1 MKIFTTVDVI
11 GQGLPLIMPN
21 GVIMMQELQRW
32 IEDEET
38 KRGYVRTKTPLMA
51 KSDLYKISGHWDHY
65 KDGMFVLGDEEKDKE
80 VLCTSSDD
88 MSVPVLC
95 IQSRAAQLP

>member
-1 MKIFTTVDVI
+1 
-11 GQGLPLIMPN
+11 
-21 GVIMMQELQRW
+21 
-32 IEDEET
+32 
-38 KRGYVRTKTPLMA
+38 MA

-80 VLCTSSDD
+80 VCTSSDD